1 MMWDH
6 SSFVVVVYLRLVI
19 STMIAD
25 LMMTV
30 QIGLEDLLQVFN
42 ILVMALVM
50 LVLFSSYIW

>member
-30 QIGLEDLLQVFN
+30 QTGLEDHLQVFN
-42 ILVMALVM
+42 ISVMALVM

>member
-6 SSFVVVVYLRLVI
+6 SSSVVVVFLRLAI

-25 LMMTV
+25 LMMTA
-30 QIGLEDLLQVFN
+30 QTGLEDLLQVYN

>member
-6 SSFVVVVYLRLVI
+6 SSSAVVVFLRLVI
-19 STMIAD
+19 NTMIAD

-30 QIGLEDLLQVFN
+30 QTGLEDLLQVHN